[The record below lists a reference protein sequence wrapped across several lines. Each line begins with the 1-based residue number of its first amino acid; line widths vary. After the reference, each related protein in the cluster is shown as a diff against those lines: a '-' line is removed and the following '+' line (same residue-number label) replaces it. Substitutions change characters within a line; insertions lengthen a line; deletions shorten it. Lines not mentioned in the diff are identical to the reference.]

1 MPAPD
6 HTAPDHISVIAA
18 LDPDLR
24 AALTAKSSGKGLV
37 HLAGHLGAIA
47 VCTALILQGVP
58 FWWALLPVQGV
69 LLTFLFTLEHEATHR
84 TPFVQDWL
92 NDAVG
97 RLCGLVLV
105 LPFLWFRYFHLAHHR
120 WTNQPG
126 NDPELA
132 SPKPETRRQW
142 LWHVTGLPYW
152 ASALRVMAR
161 LTLGR
166 ERQPWL
172 PATAR
177 PRVVQEARG
186 MAVLYL
192 MALVTLA
199 QSDVLLWVWIVP
211 MLLGQPFLRVYLL
224 AEHGD
229 CPFVANML
237 ENSRT
242 TFTNRLVRFVAWNM
256 PYHAEHHA
264 CPTVPF
270 YQLPALHGA
279 IRDALKTTSPG
290 YVAFTRDWLARH
302 GGHG

>member
-1 MPAPD
+1 MPD
-6 HTAPDHISVIAA
+6 HVSVIAA

-24 AALTAKSSGKGLV
+24 EALTTKSTGKGLV

-47 VCTALILQGVP
+47 LCTGLILLKVP
-58 FWWALLPVQGV
+58 LWFVLLPVQGI

-84 TPFVQDWL
+84 TPFAQDWL

-105 LPFLWFRYFHLAHHR
+105 LPFVWFRYFHLAHHR

-142 LWHVTGLPYW
+142 LWHVSGLPYW
-152 ASALRVMAR
+152 AAQLRLMASPS
-161 LTLGR
+161 LGR
-166 ERQPWL
+166 DRQPWL
-172 PATAR
+172 PATAM
-177 PRVVQEARG
+177 PRIVQEVRG

-192 MALVTLA
+192 MALATLT

-224 AEHGD
+224 AEHGE

-242 TFTNRLVRFVAWNM
+242 TFTTALVRFLAWNM
-256 PYHAEHHA
+256 PYHAEHHSY
-264 CPTVPF
+264 PTVPF
-270 YQLPALHGA
+270 HQLPALHEA
-279 IRDALKTTSPG
+279 IKGALKVTSPG
-290 YVAFTRDWLARH
+290 YVAYTRGWLRRH
-302 GGHG
+302 RGGV